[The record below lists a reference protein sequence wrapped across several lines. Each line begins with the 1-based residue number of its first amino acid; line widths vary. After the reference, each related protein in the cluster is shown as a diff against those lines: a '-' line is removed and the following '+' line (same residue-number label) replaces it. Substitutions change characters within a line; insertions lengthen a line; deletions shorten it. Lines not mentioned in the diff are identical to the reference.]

1 MCLISVLPI
10 TSNKPSP
17 ESDDAE
23 LVAQAI
29 KELPYVVTSYE
40 LLIKRYYP
48 LIYHTCFSILRD
60 RSEAEETSQVILL
73 KVFNGLPRF
82 QERSTFKT
90 WLIQVVK
97 NTCFTRY
104 NKLKRERQLY
114 STFSEQGGD
123 GYDLQDAELSVSLSR
138 EHFDVMVND
147 LSEEEQLI
155 VSLRFVSELSLAEIA
170 KLLDLGLSATK
181 MRFYRALEKLK
192 ESV

>member
-1 MCLISVLPI
+1 MCLIPVSTV
-10 TSNKPSP
+10 TGNKRSP

-29 KELPYVVTSYE
+29 KELPYVVTAYE

-48 LIYHTCFSILRD
+48 LIYRTCFGILRD
-60 RSEAEETSQVILL
+60 LSEAEETSQVILL

-82 QERSTFKT
+82 QSRSTFKT
-90 WLIQVVK
+90 WLIQIVK
-97 NTCFTRY
+97 NTCFTRH
-104 NKLKRERQLY
+104 NKLKRERELY

-123 GYDLQDAELSVSLSR
+123 GNDVQDAELSVPLSR
-138 EHFDVMVND
+138 DHFDVMVND

-170 KLLDLGLSATK
+170 EFMDLGLSATK
-181 MRFYRALEKLK
+181 MRFYRVLEKLK
-192 ESV
+192 ESL